1 MSCKYFILFKSN
13 DSEIHHDHE
22 NQIVVGSSKS
32 YILPKNNINYYIE
45 NGLFEKNLIEWSTIL
60 CNKDKDMLD
69 IGAHTGTYAISL
81 AKYCNHVYAF
91 EPQKMTYYALCGSVA
106 LSHATNVTCL
116 HVGLGSIE
124 QVGKQILN
132 VISVDGG
139 GSTLHKDNN
148 NNSLYN
154 EEIEIKTLD
163 SYNFTN
169 IGFIKLDV
177 ENNELQVLKNSI
189 NTLKNSNY
197 PKILFEMNDYNHEL
211 VLFLK
216 NTLNYSIIKLINSHN
231 MYLASPATIKKI
243 ESFES

>member
-13 DSEIHHDHE
+13 DSEIHDDNE

-60 CNKDKDMLD
+60 CSKDKDMLD

-81 AKYCNHVYAF
+81 AKHCNHVYAF

-116 HVGLGSIE
+116 QVGLGSLE
-124 QVGKQILN
+124 QVGKQTLN
-132 VISVDGG
+132 GISVDGG
-139 GSTLHKDNN
+139 GSTLHKDTNN
-148 NNSLYN
+148 VNNILYT
-154 EEIEIKTLD
+154 EEVEIKTLD

-177 ENNELQVLKNSI
+177 ENNELQVLQHSI

-197 PKILFEMNDYNHEL
+197 PKILFEMNDYNPEL
-211 VLFLK
+211 VLFLTT
-216 NTLNYSIIKLINSHN
+216 TLNYSIIKLINTRN
-231 MYLASPATIKKI
+231 MYLAS
-243 ESFES
+243 SLS